1 MKVIVEL
8 SSPEELLRFFE
19 TMEPKKSQIEA
30 MAPAAQNIG
39 YQKPEVLATA
49 PQSAQDPAPAQTPA
63 PAPAPAAKAPSFE
76 EVTKAAIRLMDAGKQ
91 PQLRALLQK
100 YGVQALPEL
109 KNDPVKLAE
118 FYADLEVA

>member
-19 TMEPKKSQIEA
+19 TMDPKKSQIEA
-30 MAPAAQNIG
+30 MAPAAQNIEH
-39 YQKPEVLATA
+39 QKPEVLPEA
-49 PQSAQDPAPAQTPA
+49 PAPAAAPTAVAPEPA
-63 PAPAPAAKAPSFE
+63 PAPAVKAPSFD
-76 EVTKAAIRLMDAGKQ
+76 EVTKAAIKLMDAGKQ

-109 KNDPVKLAE
+109 RNDPVKLAE

>member
-1 MKVIVEL
+1 MKITVEL
-8 SSPEELLRFFE
+8 TSPEELLKFFE

-30 MAPAAQNIG
+30 MAPAAQNIEH
-39 YQKPEVLATA
+39 QA
-49 PQSAQDPAPAQTPA
+49 PAAAPAPESQPVPA
-63 PAPAPAAKAPSFE
+63 PAPAPTVKAPSFE
-76 EVTKAAIRLMDAGKQ
+76 EVTKAAIKLMDAGKQ

-109 KNDPVKLAE
+109 KNDPAKLAE

>member
-30 MAPAAQNIG
+30 MAPAAQNIEH
-39 YQKPEVLATA
+39 QA
-49 PQSAQDPAPAQTPA
+49 PQPAAPAAPAPAAPEPA

-76 EVTKAAIRLMDAGKQ
+76 EVTKAAIKLMDAGKQ

-109 KNDPVKLAE
+109 KNNPAKLAE

>member
-39 YQKPEVLATA
+39 HQKPEVLPEA
-49 PQSAQDPAPAQTPA
+49 PQSAPDPAPAQT

-109 KNDPVKLAE
+109 KNNPAKLAE

>member
-39 YQKPEVLATA
+39 HQPAAPAT
-49 PQSAQDPAPAQTPA
+49 PAPAAPEPA

-118 FYADLEVA
+118 FYADLEVM